1 MQNEEVSHFLRNHSL
16 GAGHFGG
23 KRGSGFGFVTVF
35 IRQKNQNK
43 EKRRDKFNNLY
54 KKNLRRFL

>member
-23 KRGSGFGFVTVF
+23 KRGTGFGFVTVF

-54 KKNLRRFL
+54 K

>member
-35 IRQKNQNK
+35 IRQKTKIRKNAGTNSIIFTNK
-43 EKRRDKFNNLY
+43 I
-54 KKNLRRFL
+54 